1 MEHFNKQ
8 NFEFIL
14 QFVSIEFQN
23 VDKPTHLNMAFILE
37 PYSDN
42 LFKIIATD
50 KALAKKVISHDFNGL
65 FHHYGLKKADDNFLP
80 ILELNIQAK
89 DIQLQSI

>member
-1 MEHFNKQ
+1 MEHFNKDTFQ
-8 NFEFIL
+8 FIL
-14 QFVSIEFQN
+14 QFVSKEFQN
-23 VDKPTHLNMAFILE
+23 LEKSAHLDMAFILE

-50 KALAKKVISHDFNGL
+50 KALSKKVIWHDFNGL
-65 FHHYGLKKADDNFLP
+65 FHHYGLKKADDNFMP